1 MGSNGQLRVNRC
13 QLGACLRPFGV
24 FAGHPKAARTT
35 ASHHQFEF
43 VYFRTIF
50 CFSNISA
57 PEYCTET
64 VLYSKFTDGSQFSG
78 EKTVCKS
85 VAWFTS
91 YSNSRDTGEF
101 RRFF

>member
-1 MGSNGQLRVNRC
+1 MGSNGQLRVNQC
-13 QLGACLRPFGV
+13 QFGACLRPLGV

-64 VLYSKFTDGSQFSG
+64 VLYSGGKNGL
-78 EKTVCKS
+78 
-85 VAWFTS
+85 
-91 YSNSRDTGEF
+91 
-101 RRFF
+101 

>member
-1 MGSNGQLRVNRC
+1 MGSISQLGYQYR
-13 QLGACLRPFGV
+13 LGACLRPFGV
-24 FAGHPKAARTT
+24 FVGQPKAARTT

-64 VLYSKFTDGSQFSG
+64 ILYSKFKDGSQFSG
-78 EKTVCKS
+78 EKGKFVNPFHGLQVMK
-85 VAWFTS
+85 
-91 YSNSRDTGEF
+91 RPIQIHEF
-101 RRFF
+101 